1 MIIEKGIKRLKV
13 MLGGITPAKAF
24 KVTVTLLPVIASFT
38 GEAMGAVNL
47 DEGAKEFITPV
58 VKFITDWS
66 PTFIFA
72 GGTIGAIAAPGDL
85 RVKFGGALGG
95 MTVAG
100 LGVFAAKKML
110 GVDLPVPAPR

>member
-1 MIIEKGIKRLKV
+1 MNINNGIRQLKAACANVTPLKV
-13 MLGGITPAKAF
+13 L
-24 KVTVTLLPVIASFT
+24 KVTLILLPSIAGLT
-38 GEAMGAVNL
+38 GEAMAGAPAGTINL
-47 DEGAKEFITPV
+47 DEGAKAFITPV
-58 VKFITDWS
+58 ITFITAWA

-95 MTVAG
+95 MAVAG

-110 GVDLPVPAPR
+110 GVAD